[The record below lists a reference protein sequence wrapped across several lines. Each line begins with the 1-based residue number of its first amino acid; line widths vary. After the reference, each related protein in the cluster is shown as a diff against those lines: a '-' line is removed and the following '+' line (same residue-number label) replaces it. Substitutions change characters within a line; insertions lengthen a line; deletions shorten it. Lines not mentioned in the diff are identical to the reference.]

1 MMLPGYTTK
10 ATWLYMTESAGKQAA
25 EAGVLHLDHG
35 GKTVTIYGKS
45 VLSNSI
51 LVTLLSNPLPF

>member
-10 ATWLYMTESAGKQAA
+10 ATWFHMTESAAKQAA

-35 GKTVTIYGKS
+35 CKTVTISGKS

-51 LVTLLSNPLPF
+51 LVSLLSNPLPF